1 MIDYDNETDRLVGFV
16 LPCDDSG
23 LPVVDTYLAVSFDSI
38 KESFS
43 KGELA
48 KYAFVYMAQPL
59 SQNVP
64 AFCLACLGTNNKFPA
79 EHITTMEI
87 HFLEC
92 KKIGIDV
99 VSFGADGDSRELKS
113 MQVSSHLM
121 KSSSNPMAS
130 LSPSDCSEQIVIPS
144 EWRKWYTLKKPTA
157 ISYVQD
163 MVHVAVKLKSRLIKP
178 SIILPMEKYVAGVH
192 HLRLVRSTST
202 KMNMHSENETSTIK
216 ISTTTKLFYE

>member
-1 MIDYDNETDRLVGFV
+1 MKKFATSLFIYCGPLAYNFLHQNMPEGLPSLRIVQNILLNEYHPINEGSFRFQELLQHLNSYGVPKLVSIGEDATRLISRIDYDNETDRLVGFV
-16 LPCDDSG
+16 LPCDASG

-64 AFCLACLGTNNKFPA
+64 AFCLACFGTQNVPAFCLACFGTNNKFTA
-79 EHITTMEI
+79 EHILKRWKYI
-87 HFLEC
+87 FLEC

-113 MQVSSHLM
+113 VQVSSHLM
-121 KSSSNPMAS
+121 ESS
-130 LSPSDCSEQIVIPS
+130 
-144 EWRKWYTLKKPTA
+144 
-157 ISYVQD
+157 
-163 MVHVAVKLKSRLIKP
+163 
-178 SIILPMEKYVAGVH
+178 
-192 HLRLVRSTST
+192 
-202 KMNMHSENETSTIK
+202 
-216 ISTTTKLFYE
+216 